1 MSFWK
6 SQVDSNTG
14 RHRKIYIMSCE
25 GMSNYYV
32 VTDFYALPLEE
43 GEFVVQL
50 KLSWL

>member
-14 RHRKIYIMSCE
+14 MPSGRHRKINILSCE

-43 GEFVVQL
+43 GEFVV
-50 KLSWL
+50 

>member
-14 RHRKIYIMSCE
+14 RHRKIYTSSYEGMS
-25 GMSNYYV
+25 MSNYYV

-43 GEFVVQL
+43 GEFVV
-50 KLSWL
+50 